1 MDDASFPG
9 PGDEGSD
16 EALLVWNGVVAR
28 VPALV
33 VRPASARELAATIR
47 FARDRGLRV
56 RIARGDAGRP
66 PAERELTLDLAG
78 LREGPVFPPARDGNR
93 MGT

>member
-9 PGDEGSD
+9 AGDEGSE

-28 VPALV
+28 IPALV
-33 VRPASARELAATIR
+33 VRPASARELTAAIR
-47 FARDRGLRV
+47 FARDRGLRI

-66 PAERELTLDLAG
+66 PGERELTLDLAG
-78 LREGPVFPPARDGNR
+78 LRRGPVCPPARDGNVPGR
-93 MGT
+93 